1 MEQIL
6 ILQTGKSFRSHH
18 PTGAHTRPMR
28 MDFIFAK
35 PDVLPYVEE
44 FVMVREGLPRI
55 ASDHLPWYV
64 ILDKKLS
71 EKG

>member
-1 MEQIL
+1 
-6 ILQTGKSFRSHH
+6 
-18 PTGAHTRPMR
+18 MR

-55 ASDHLPWYV
+55 ASDHFPWYV